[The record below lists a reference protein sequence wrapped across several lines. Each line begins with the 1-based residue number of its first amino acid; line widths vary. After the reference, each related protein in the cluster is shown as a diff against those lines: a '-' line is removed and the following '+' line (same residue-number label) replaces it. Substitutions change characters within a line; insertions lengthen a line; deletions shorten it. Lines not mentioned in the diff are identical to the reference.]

1 MECRLE
7 HRAVKPV
14 QPPKQLNPLVR
25 PIKDYISILP
35 ENQAFYA
42 LSCNFFLPFA
52 GFFLHFFGTVSAV
65 PPPGRKK
72 TGSEAT
78 LPDDTQAVDV
88 YQSLST
94 RNSPSV
100 YVICPRSKDAL
111 NVPSMTMPASVSVM
125 LSISMRR

>member
-1 MECRLE
+1 MQFFPSFRWLFSSFFRDGFR
-7 HRAVKPV
+7 RAAA
-14 QPPKQLNPLVR
+14 R
-25 PIKDYISILP
+25 P
-35 ENQAFYA
+35 
-42 LSCNFFLPFA
+42 
-52 GFFLHFFGTVSAV
+52 
-65 PPPGRKK
+65 KK

-78 LPDDTQAVDV
+78 LPDNTQAVDV

>member
-42 LSCNFFLPFA
+42 LSCNFSFLSLAFSS
-52 GFFLHFFGTVSAV
+52 FFGTVSAV
-65 PPPGRKK
+65 PPPGRK